1 MTILSYADRMSR
13 PDFGLEASPGYLLA
27 RIGAESRRRWS
38 QGLATLG
45 LRTAH
50 FGVLMTL
57 ATLGSL
63 SQRRLG
69 QAIGIDPRNLVQVID
84 QLEEQGLV
92 ERAADPGDRRRHA
105 VRLTQA
111 GQAALEDLRRVGAEA
126 EASLLAPLD
135 EREQARLQRLL
146 LKLLSGI
153 SPPRRGKDE

>member
-1 MTILSYADRMSR
+1 MVSR

-27 RIGAESRRRWS
+27 RIGTESRRRWS

-50 FGVLMTL
+50 FAALMTL
-57 ATLGSL
+57 AALGSV

-105 VRLTQA
+105 VRLTPA
-111 GQAALEDLRRVGAEA
+111 GQAALGELRRVGAEA

-135 EREQARLQRLL
+135 ERERARLQRLL
-146 LKLLSGI
+146 LKLLPTLLETDKG
-153 SPPRRGKDE
+153 PDER

>member
-1 MTILSYADRMSR
+1 MQAMSS
-13 PDFGLEASPGYLLA
+13 PDFGLESSPGYLLA

-57 ATLGSL
+57 AALGSV

-69 QAIGIDPRNLVQVID
+69 QAVGIDPRNLVQVID
-84 QLEEQGLV
+84 QLQEQGLV

-105 VRLTQA
+105 VRLTPA
-111 GQAALEDLRRVGAEA
+111 GLSALGDLRRVGAEA

-135 EREQARLQRLL
+135 EKEQARLQRLL
-146 LKLLSGI
+146 LKLL
-153 SPPRRGKDE
+153 PAVTETDK